1 MYLYSGRRNGRQ
13 GICNSDRG
21 MGVCPGINDDAIYVE
36 AQFMNFINQFAFVI
50 RLKIAKLHVGKL
62 GFERFQILQEG
73 AITINCRFALAQ
85 QVEIGAVNDKN
96 LFHRAAPTGTI
107 GCKLVNFLFSRPGR
121 SALRM
126 WQSYINAFKNYLKL
140 ERSLAENSVEAYL
153 HDAEKLYQYI
163 LLTDPARTPMQVT
176 EKELMNF
183 LKYLG
188 ELGLSAHSQAR
199 MLSGIKSFFKYL
211 LLEGLIER
219 DPTQLLESPKLGRK
233 LPDTLSFPEIEDML
247 AAIDLSTPGG
257 TRDRAMLEVL
267 YSSGLRVSE
276 LLNLRLT
283 NCFFTEGFV
292 RVLGKGDKVRL
303 VPIGEDAMH
312 YTRIYVEHVRQK
324 LDVQKGDE
332 DTIFLNLRGK
342 QLSRISVFTT
352 IKKLASDVGI
362 KKTISPHTFRHS
374 FATHLIEG
382 GADLRAVQQMLG
394 HESITTTE
402 IYTHL
407 DRDYLQQTLKEYHP
421 RAKEQQMRR

>member
-1 MYLYSGRRNGRQ
+1 
-13 GICNSDRG
+13 
-21 MGVCPGINDDAIYVE
+21 
-36 AQFMNFINQFAFVI
+36 
-50 RLKIAKLHVGKL
+50 
-62 GFERFQILQEG
+62 
-73 AITINCRFALAQ
+73 
-85 QVEIGAVNDKN
+85 
-96 LFHRAAPTGTI
+96 
-107 GCKLVNFLFSRPGR
+107 
-121 SALRM
+121 M

-153 HDAEKLYQYI
+153 HDAEKLYQFI
-163 LLTDPARTPMQVT
+163 LLTDPALNPMQVT

-199 MLSGIKSFFKYL
+199 ILSGLKSFFKYL
-211 LLEGLIER
+211 LLENLIQH
-219 DPTQLLESPKLGRK
+219 DPTQLLEAPKLGRK
-233 LPDTLSFPEIEDML
+233 LPDTLSFPEIEDIL

-257 TRDRAMLEVL
+257 PRDRAMLEVL

-283 NCFFTEGFV
+283 NCFFTEGFI

-312 YTRIYVEHVRQK
+312 YTRIYVEHVRSK
-324 LDVQKGDE
+324 LAIQKGDE
-332 DTIFLNLRGK
+332 DSIFLNLGGK

-352 IKKLASDVGI
+352 IKKLAAEVGI
-362 KKTISPHTFRHS
+362 TKTISPHTFRHS

-382 GADLRAVQQMLG
+382 GADLRAIQQMLG

-407 DRDYLQQTLKEYHP
+407 DRDYLQQTLREYHP
-421 RAKEQQMRR
+421 RSLNRDFKPI